1 MRASRPAGNSA
12 SPAKFRHAT
21 LALAFLAIL
30 ISGCR
35 APLPDKD
42 SPAAQLYA
50 RRCDNCHRPYNPHGL
65 TAAMWDIKVKAMDP
79 KIQAAGLPPLTSDER
94 DTILQYLKRN
104 AGTQ

>member
-1 MRASRPAGNSA
+1 LLRAA
-12 SPAKFRHAT
+12 
-21 LALAFLAIL
+21 LALSFLAIL

-65 TAAMWDIKVKAMDP
+65 TPAMWDLKVKLMEP
-79 KIQAAGLPPLTSDER
+79 KMQKAGMPPLTSDER
-94 DTILQYLKRN
+94 ASILQYLERY
-104 AGTQ
+104 AGTD